1 MARRNSRGGVRDEAR
16 ARHRSVPGMW
26 HVELHLPRTR
36 VGATRAIVHDVHPF
50 VIDQSASSLRF
61 ESRIRG
67 FQTEPIDAPEMEF
80 QSTATR
86 LGSTVG
92 DGRASRCF
100 VAMRVALASVRP
112 NASMELSLTSRVAKS
127 PLARPPR
134 PASCRRATPRSV
146 THRSRDRCRAR
157 SAPCAHRELGRRHPR
172 RVRARAT
179 RAETPS
185 RARRPFGGV

>member
-1 MARRNSRGGVRDEAR
+1 MARRNSRGGVRGEAR

-36 VGATRAIVHDVHPF
+36 VGTTRAIVHDVHPF
-50 VIDQSASSLRF
+50 DIDQSASSLRF

-67 FQTEPIDAPEMEF
+67 FQTEPIDAPGMEF

-100 VAMRVALASVRP
+100 VAMRRRDTVKLLNAPSVHADASVHGVVGGKVVIETPVTTGWRSLVP
-112 NASMELSLTSRVAKS
+112 YTLQTKCASGDVA
-127 PLARPPR
+127 
-134 PASCRRATPRSV
+134 RAPRSRQYDQ
-146 THRSRDRCRAR
+146 T
-157 SAPCAHRELGRRHPR
+157 RRWSSH
-172 RVRARAT
+172 
-179 RAETPS
+179 
-185 RARRPFGGV
+185 